1 MHNLNIIHR
10 NINPKVLVL
19 KSNKKIE
26 NIKFIDIG
34 FWKYYRN
41 KNGVHI
47 PFKMYKKM
55 IGKNIIFGS
64 VNNLI
69 GFELSRRDDL
79 ISLSYMLIYFIKG
92 ALPWENVKAKK
103 IEEKIVKILDIKQNI
118 NDDKF
123 AEGLPNEIKLF
134 ISYTKKLKFEEDPD
148 YNHLKNILDIIIKSK
163 DFNKHYY
170 FTLQE

>member
-10 NINPKVLVL
+10 NINPKILVL

-26 NIKFIDIG
+26 NIKFINFG

-92 ALPWENVKAKK
+92 ALPWENVKTKK
-103 IEEKIVKILDIKQNI
+103 IEDKIVKILDIKQNI
-118 NDDKF
+118 NDDKL
-123 AEGLPNEIKLF
+123 AEGLPNEIKLLYLS
-134 ISYTKKLKFEEDPD
+134 IKLKTKK
-148 YNHLKNILDIIIKSK
+148 YI
-163 DFNKHYY
+163 
-170 FTLQE
+170 